1 MPRAPSFTKV
11 GLPFFAFMIGGYY
24 GLSQFVTGKVERND
38 LKVKSQ
44 SQREFNLEEEHAV
57 RTISSRHCPSV
68 SRITCLL
75 PQKGTR
81 KGALLSSI
89 FLRSLL

>member
-11 GLPFFAFMIGGYY
+11 GLPFFAFMMGGYY

-38 LKVKSQ
+38 LQVKSQ

-57 RTISSRHCPSV
+57 STAALQIAPSV
-68 SRITCLL
+68 
-75 PQKGTR
+75 
-81 KGALLSSI
+81 
-89 FLRSLL
+89 LRVPH